1 VVDGVDGAIGSLD
14 EDKDEDEVVSTQVDV
29 PEEGVVSDSTVDEGA
44 VDVSVASVVD
54 SVVDSVE
61 DSSVVEDSDVVD
73 SDSEVVVVVD
83 VSIGVDTSAI

>member
-1 VVDGVDGAIGSLD
+1 MVDVVDVVVGSLD

-29 PEEGVVSDSTVDEGA
+29 PEEGVVSDSTVDEG
-44 VDVSVASVVD
+44 VVLVSVTSVVD

-83 VSIGVDTSAI
+83 VSMGVDTSAT